1 MFTESDCRLIL
12 FACIEP
18 ADANLSKFIFE
29 YGAKDVYYRLIY
41 EKNNLYS
48 KRFPKVINKVSNCN
62 LPKLKEEI
70 AKSECQLITPE
81 DSDWPLGANDLDT
94 PPIALLIKGRRD
106 ALKELNKSISIVG
119 SRKPTNYGVQIARY
133 LSRRAAECGVLV
145 VSGGAVGIDST
156 AHVDSIAINGSTI
169 SVQAAGFNHLYPKEN
184 IKLFTEIMKSGLLI
198 SEVMPD
204 TPSKPHRFLIR
215 NRLIAALS
223 KATVVVEAEYVS
235 GSIRTAIAA
244 AEIFRPVFAVPGE
257 VTSPLSQ
264 GCHRLIAERIADI
277 ATNFE
282 DILDVILPLQ
292 IR

>member
-1 MFTESDCRLIL
+1 MLTESDCRLIL

-18 ADANLSKFIFE
+18 ADANLSKLIFE
-29 YGAKDVYYRLIY
+29 YGAKDVYYRLSSERRNLHN
-41 EKNNLYS
+41 EKLLKIVTKIS
-48 KRFPKVINKVSNCN
+48 HCN
-62 LPKLKEEI
+62 LQVLEEEI
-70 AKSECQLITPE
+70 LKSGCQLITPE
-81 DSDWPLGANDLDT
+81 DSDWPLGVNDLDT
-94 PPIALLIKGRRD
+94 PPIALLIKGKRES
-106 ALKELNKSISIVG
+106 LKQLDYSISIVG

-145 VSGGAVGIDST
+145 VSGGAIGIDRS
-156 AHVDSIAINGSTI
+156 AHVDSIAMNGSTI
-169 SVQAAGFNHLYPKEN
+169 SVQAAGFNYLYPKEN

-204 TPSKPHRFLIR
+204 TPSKPYRFLIR

-223 KATVVVEAEYVS
+223 KATVVVEAEFIS
-235 GSIRTAIAA
+235 GSIRTARDA

-282 DILDVILPLQ
+282 DILDVILPL
-292 IR
+292 

>member
-1 MFTESDCRLIL
+1 MLTESDCRLIL

-18 ADANLSKFIFE
+18 ADADLSKLIFE
-29 YGAKDVYYRLIY
+29 YGAKDVYYRLIS
-41 EKNNLYS
+41 ERRNLYNE
-48 KRFPKVINKVSNCN
+48 KLLKIVNKISHCN
-62 LPKLKEEI
+62 LPVLEEKILK
-70 AKSECQLITPE
+70 SDCQLITPE
-81 DSDWPLGANDLDT
+81 DSDWPLGVNDLDT
-94 PPIALLIKGRRD
+94 PPIALLIKGRRES
-106 ALKELNKSISIVG
+106 LKQLNNSISIVG

-145 VSGGAVGIDST
+145 VSGGAIGIDKS
-156 AHVDSIAINGSTI
+156 AHVDSIAMNGSTI

-198 SEVMPD
+198 SEIMPD
-204 TPSKPHRFLIR
+204 TPSKPYRFLIR

-223 KATVVVEAEYVS
+223 KATVVVEAEFIS
-235 GSIRTAIAA
+235 GSIRTARDA

-292 IR
+292 MR

>member
-1 MFTESDCRLIL
+1 MLTESDCRLIL

-18 ADANLSKFIFE
+18 ADANLSKLIFE
-29 YGAKDVYYRLIY
+29 YGAKDVYYRLSSERRNLHN
-41 EKNNLYS
+41 EKLLKIVTKIS
-48 KRFPKVINKVSNCN
+48 HCN
-62 LPKLKEEI
+62 LQVLEEEI
-70 AKSECQLITPE
+70 LKSGCQLITPE
-81 DSDWPLGANDLDT
+81 DSDWPLGVNDLDT
-94 PPIALLIKGRRD
+94 PPIALLIKGKRES
-106 ALKELNKSISIVG
+106 LKQLDYSISIVG

-145 VSGGAVGIDST
+145 VSGGAIGIDRS
-156 AHVDSIAINGSTI
+156 AHVDSIAMNGSTI
-169 SVQAAGFNHLYPKEN
+169 SVQAAGFNYLYPKEN

-204 TPSKPHRFLIR
+204 TPSKPYRFLIR

-223 KATVVVEAEYVS
+223 KATVVVEAEFIS
-235 GSIRTAIAA
+235 GSIRTARDA

-277 ATNFE
+277 ATNFK
-282 DILDVILPLQ
+282 DILDVILPL
-292 IR
+292 

>member
-18 ADANLSKFIFE
+18 GDANLSKFIFE
-29 YGAKDVYYRLIY
+29 YGAKDVYHRLIY

>member
-18 ADANLSKFIFE
+18 GDANLSKFIFE

>member
-1 MFTESDCRLIL
+1 VFTESDCRLIL

-18 ADANLSKFIFE
+18 ADVNLSKFIFE

-81 DSDWPLGANDLDT
+81 DSDWPSGANDLDT

-156 AHVDSIAINGSTI
+156 AHVDSIAMNGSTI

>member
-1 MFTESDCRLIL
+1 MLTESDCRLIL

-18 ADANLSKFIFE
+18 ADTNLSKLIFE
-29 YGAKDVYYRLIY
+29 YGAKDVYHRLIS

-48 KRFPKVINKVSNCN
+48 KRFPKLINEVFHCN
-62 LPKLKEEI
+62 LPKLKEVI
-70 AKSECQLITPE
+70 LKSECQLITPE
-81 DSDWPLGANDLDT
+81 DSDWPLGVNDLDT

-106 ALKELNKSISIVG
+106 ALKELNNSISIVG
-119 SRKPTNYGVQIARY
+119 SRKPTKYGVQIARY

-145 VSGGAVGIDST
+145 VSGGAVGIDRS
-156 AHVDSIAINGSTI
+156 AHVDSIAMKGSTI

-184 IKLFTEIMKSGLLI
+184 IKLFTEIMKTGLLI

-204 TPSKPHRFLIR
+204 TPSKPYRFLIR

-235 GSIRTAIAA
+235 GSIRTARDA

>member
-12 FACIEP
+12 FASIEP
-18 ADANLSKFIFE
+18 ADVNLSKFILE

-81 DSDWPLGANDLDT
+81 DSDWPSGANDLDT

-106 ALKELNKSISIVG
+106 ALKELDKSISIVG

-145 VSGGAVGIDST
+145 VSGGAIGIDST
-156 AHVDSIAINGSTI
+156 AHVDSIAMNGSTI

-257 VTSPLSQ
+257 VTSSLSQ

>member
-156 AHVDSIAINGSTI
+156 AHVDSIAMNGSTI

>member
-1 MFTESDCRLIL
+1 VFTESDCRLIL

-18 ADANLSKFIFE
+18 ADVNLSKFIFE

>member
-81 DSDWPLGANDLDT
+81 DSDWPSGANDLDT

>member
-1 MFTESDCRLIL
+1 MLTESDCRLIL

-18 ADANLSKFIFE
+18 ADTNLSKLISE
-29 YGAKDVYYRLIY
+29 YGAKDVYNRLIS
-41 EKNNLYS
+41 ERRNLYNEKLLKIVTKIS
-48 KRFPKVINKVSNCN
+48 HCN
-62 LPKLKEEI
+62 LQVLEEEI
-70 AKSECQLITPE
+70 LKSDCQLITPE
-81 DSDWPLGANDLDT
+81 DSDWPLGVNDLDT
-94 PPIALLIKGRRD
+94 PPIALLIKGRRES
-106 ALKELNKSISIVG
+106 LKQLNNSISIVG

-145 VSGGAVGIDST
+145 VSGGAIGIDKS
-156 AHVDSIAINGSTI
+156 AHVDSIAMNGSTI

-204 TPSKPHRFLIR
+204 TPSKPYRFLIR

-223 KATVVVEAEYVS
+223 KATVVVEAEFIS
-235 GSIRTAIAA
+235 GSIRTARDA

-292 IR
+292 MR